1 MVLITQSR
9 RLWLVGMAV
18 SLGIFLV
25 LYFTVIRPDNN
36 AANQALK
43 TGLQQSQQVLKQAQ
57 QQVNSAAGAAS
68 SQTGAASGQT
78 GAASGQTGAASG
90 TAGSVSAAAGQA
102 VSKAQKLAACVVSAG
117 TDTTKLQSCQSQYG
131 G

>member
-68 SQTGAASGQT
+68 
-78 GAASGQTGAASG
+78 GQTGAASG

-102 VSKAQKLAACVVSAG
+102 ASKAQKLAACVVSAG